1 MKRNEKELI
10 EYIILFLGLLTFF
23 ILLVVFR
30 YEAFAL
36 RMVALLGSLFYIVW
50 GIIHHAADD
59 RLTLNVVLE
68 YVSISIL
75 VFLLFFFVLSS

>member
-10 EYIILFLGLLTFF
+10 EYIILFLGLITFF
-23 ILLVVFR
+23 ILLVIFR

-59 RLTLNVVLE
+59 RLTLSVILE